1 VLRDKKQR
9 YKRLYQEARTHAE
22 CEARVA
28 QSMVESLEN
37 KVSETIV
44 EVKRAKDEGKEAAR
58 REKGLLADNERL
70 EKVVEDQSRRLTEA

>member
-1 VLRDKKQR
+1 MLRDKKGR

-44 EVKRAKDEGKEAAR
+44 EVMRAKDLG
-58 REKGLLADNERL
+58 
-70 EKVVEDQSRRLTEA
+70 

>member
-1 VLRDKKQR
+1 MLRDKKGR
-9 YKRLYQEARTHAE
+9 YKRLYQEARTHSE

-44 EVKRAKDEGKEAAR
+44 EVMKAKDLG
-58 REKGLLADNERL
+58 
-70 EKVVEDQSRRLTEA
+70 